1 MTYTIISDARVNG
14 KTQGEKLTDK
24 ELQAAGADI
33 AALIASG
40 HIQSDEVTQTTPAP
54 EGASE

>member
-40 HIQSDEVTQTTPAP
+40 HIQSDEAPTTTSAL
-54 EGASE
+54 EGAK